1 MWKKLDAANS
11 LYINIRGERMNISLQ
26 KLLLK
31 MEEEIRLAKG
41 ADTDAAKR
49 ERIHAIKTL
58 CELVLDEPSGQGPE
72 KQGFSQAAQPQTQYA
87 PPQPAYQPSQVQV
100 PPQPAPLMP
109 QPKKLK
115 MDDEANGDSLFDF

>member
-1 MWKKLDAANS
+1 M
-11 LYINIRGERMNISLQ
+11 EISLQ

-41 ADTDAAKR
+41 AETESAKR

-58 CELVLDEPSGQGPE
+58 CELVLDEPAGQGAE
-72 KQGFSQAAQPQTQYA
+72 KQGSNQSARMQVPYSPA
-87 PPQPAYQPSQVQV
+87 QPAYQQVT
-100 PPQPAPLMP
+100 PQAAPLMP

-115 MDDEANGDSLFDF
+115 MDDEANGDSIFDF